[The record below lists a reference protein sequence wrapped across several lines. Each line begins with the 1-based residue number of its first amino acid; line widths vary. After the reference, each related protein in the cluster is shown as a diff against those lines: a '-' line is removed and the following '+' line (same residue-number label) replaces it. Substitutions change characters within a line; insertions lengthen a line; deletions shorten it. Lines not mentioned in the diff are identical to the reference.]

1 MWQISEIQNNKYN
14 YDHSQLCPP
23 GRRFLAMNLA
33 GEDLLQI
40 VLLPAVNIRHE
51 DSVLIMGDHLDHLRG
66 GILLVILTCIGVV
79 RVWGSVRLLGVAL
92 TGIP

>member
-1 MWQISEIQNNKYN
+1 MVG
-14 YDHSQLCPP
+14 L
-23 GRRFLAMNLA
+23 
-33 GEDLLQI
+33 
-40 VLLPAVNIRHE
+40 VLIRHE

-92 TGIP
+92 TCIP